1 MIPALLLITCM
12 GMAAQVQSAIL
23 TLLTLLPMFSLA
35 EMGPWALVVAPTR
48 ELAQQIA
55 AVLESAGQPAGLA
68 TLCAYGGVP
77 KQAQA
82 QALRRGVDVLVA
94 TPGRLE
100 DLMNDGACK
109 SVPPPSCRHHLPLIL
124 YSVLPDKPSGTEMLC
139 MLSIF
144 V

>member
-1 MIPALLLITCM
+1 M
-12 GMAAQVQSAIL
+12 
-23 TLLTLLPMFSLA
+23 LPGCDRCPWYA
-35 EMGPWALVVAPTR
+35 EKGPWALALAPTR

-82 QALRRGVDVLVA
+82 QALRKGVDVLVA

-109 SVPPPSCRHHLPLIL
+109 SVPPPLTLPSSPPALISC
-124 YSVLPDKPSGTEMLC
+124 V
-139 MLSIF
+139 

>member
-1 MIPALLLITCM
+1 M
-12 GMAAQVQSAIL
+12 
-23 TLLTLLPMFSLA
+23 LPGCDRRPLHA
-35 EMGPWALVVAPTR
+35 EKGPWALALAPTR

-55 AVLESAGQPAGLA
+55 AVLEAAGQPAGLA

-82 QALRRGVDVLVA
+82 QALRKGVDVLVA

-109 SVPPPSCRHHLPLIL
+109 SVHPPLPL
-124 YSVLPDKPSGTEMLC
+124 PSYPPCSYIVCCLTASLIQMAAVHG
-139 MLSIF
+139 IK
-144 V
+144 